1 MQIDKNTVMDDI
13 ADKLVA
19 IKDLEGVVIVCLTK
33 DKNTYICSSTCS
45 REQQRQLA
53 VETMR
58 AGTGMFKDLAISC
71 QCPECKVSG
80 SKVH

>member
-1 MQIDKNTVMDDI
+1 MQIDKTTALDDI

-19 IKDLEGVVIVCLTK
+19 IKDLECVIIVCLTK

-45 REQQRQLA
+45 REQQRLLA

-58 AGTGMFKDLAISC
+58 AGTGMFKDLALTC
-71 QCPECKVSG
+71 ECADCKNNT
-80 SKVH
+80 KVH